1 MDKEML
7 KKEQDTT
14 KELTAAEVA
23 IKLMDTLKQASSL
36 YKSEQEIA
44 TMIKSMFWENEPK
57 TKKESYSTP
66 IAAEETK
73 ESLCDQMK
81 WKLEDLKRL
90 SELSYLIEKELPELK
105 DHFEKVYQK
114 QVKEI
119 KDLFEKY
126 KGLRKSEDMN
136 ADFSKFMIQAIE
148 IMEKKQG
155 VPEGVDP
162 DKQESCVK
170 DVKSQG
176 HDKVSAIKICNS
188 SLQKF
193 MKKKEEKRA
202 AKKAK

>member
-7 KKEQDTT
+7 KKEQDTI
-14 KELTAAEVA
+14 KELTPAEVV
-23 IKLMDTLKQASSL
+23 IKLMNNLKQISSL

-44 TMIKSMFWENEPK
+44 NLVKAMFWEND
-57 TKKESYSTP
+57 KKEDKAIPY
-66 IAAEETK
+66 ALKEEENK
-73 ESLCDQMK
+73 EQVCNQMK
-81 WKLEDLKRL
+81 WKLEELKRL
-90 SELSYLIEKELPELK
+90 SDLSYLIQKELPDLK
-105 DHFEKVYQK
+105 EHFEKVYQK

-136 ADFSKFMIQAIE
+136 ADFSKFMVQAIE
-148 IMEKKQG
+148 FMEKKQG

-162 DKQESCVK
+162 AKQESCVK
-170 DVKSQG
+170 DVKAQG
-176 HDKVSAIKICNS
+176 HEKVSAIKICNS

-193 MKKKEEKRA
+193 MEKKEAKRA